1 MNIKAVSEPCLRMS
15 NIYNGNL
22 KKTFNDFAKA
32 IIRNFV

>member
-15 NIYNGNL
+15 IF

-32 IIRNFV
+32 IIRNFVQKKC